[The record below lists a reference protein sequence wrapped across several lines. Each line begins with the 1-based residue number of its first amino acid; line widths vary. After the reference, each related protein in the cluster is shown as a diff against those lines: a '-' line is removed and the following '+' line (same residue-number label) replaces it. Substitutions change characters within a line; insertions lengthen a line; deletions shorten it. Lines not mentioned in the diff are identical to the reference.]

1 MQAIVGQEKGLN
13 FFAQRWIGSAGFIE
27 EFAPLLRRQLHGMV
41 KDLFDVLPIFT
52 GHDDAVRRISRC
64 NQTRAVA
71 QSRSTVIRERP
82 KICEISGADNPPKN
96 LSITHKLHSD
106 HDAQLNV
113 GEPRHASPDHGVT
126 RWRIVCASEIAT

>member
-1 MQAIVGQEKGLN
+1 MALRPNGEKIYLK
-13 FFAQRWIGSAGFIE
+13 ASPEDHELYREAERRLATESL
-27 EFAPLLRRQLHGMV
+27 PLPTL
-41 KDLFDVLPIFT
+41 
-52 GHDDAVRRISRC
+52 AVRPGHNT
-64 NQTRAVA
+64 NQARGYNY
-71 QSRSTVIRERP
+71 RKRP
-82 KICEISGADNPPKN
+82 VF